1 MDCYLLFC
9 CHDVLD
15 WNGAVQENQDVFN
28 CLDMM
33 DNATMFKEM
42 KFGPGDGLLHYYL
55 YNWKCPQMDNSK
67 VGLILV

>member
-1 MDCYLLFC
+1 M
-9 CHDVLD
+9 
-15 WNGAVQENQDVFN
+15 QENQDVFN